1 MWMIKF
7 VMEFVYVDDGLRSL
21 TPHLIHCSSTA
32 GLAETAGDPTTEDDG
47 VPAAT
52 GAVRAR
58 EEVHAV
64 QTPGKAHR
72 EGPATGGSQVLGP
85 SNHLNL
91 TSFK

>member
-7 VMEFVYVDDGLRSL
+7 MYVDDGLRSL

-52 GAVRAR
+52 GAVRA
-58 EEVHAV
+58 
-64 QTPGKAHR
+64 
-72 EGPATGGSQVLGP
+72 
-85 SNHLNL
+85 
-91 TSFK
+91 